1 MPCITLSSDADKS
14 GFAYPYLSI
23 CSPLYSLIHGQ
34 SNVEDAER
42 YSKFINLVLGIGEP
56 TSFVLPNSIFTRVDV
71 SLYKPII
78 GSDIY
83 NALVDTITYKT
94 PRGEVSVR
102 RITDIDSYMDV
113 VNTLERINT
122 VLVNA
127 DSIRN
132 ASLSIYNA
140 LKGLDTDEAKRD
152 RKIISCLTKSNWID
166 VFRKYKDI
174 VRYSKGSIN
183 VASREKVS
191 SELREL
197 NLTQRFIEEV
207 SRKEGRVNEV
217 TFSELDFDKVN
228 ASIVIRDKSLIINAS
243 DSEIFDLLLGELLGT
258 TNVTEYANLTQGI
271 VVDVLHVAFEN
282 ISRLMDREANALMVM
297 KPENLNLINHFLNAV
312 FRLLPC
318 LFMERSRAVEVFN
331 NINCEGNTQIVST
344 INRALE
350 LIRGGECD
358 KAYNE
363 LKKLSMFL

>member
-1 MPCITLSSDADKS
+1 MPCITLSDDATRN
-14 GFAYPYLSI
+14 GFSYPYLSI

-34 SNVEDAER
+34 SNVGDAER
-42 YSKFINLVLGIGEP
+42 YGKFINLVLSIGNP
-56 TSFVLPNSIFTRVDV
+56 RSFVLPNSIFTRVEV
-71 SLYKPII
+71 TLYKPIL

-102 RITDIDSYMDV
+102 RITDVNSYVEV

-122 VLVNA
+122 VLENA
-127 DSIRN
+127 DIIRN
-132 ASLSIYNA
+132 ASLSVYNA
-140 LKGLDTDEAKRD
+140 LKGMNTDEAKRD

-166 VFRKYKDI
+166 VISKYKDF
-174 VRYSKGSIN
+174 VRYSKGKVSI
-183 VASREKVS
+183 ASGEKAS
-191 SELREL
+191 SELNKL
-197 NLTQRFIEEV
+197 SLSQKFIEEV
-207 SRKEGRVNEV
+207 GRKRGNINEV
-217 TFSELDFDKVN
+217 SFSELDFDRVN

-282 ISRLMDREANALMVM
+282 ISRLMDREANALMAM

-331 NINCEGNTQIVST
+331 NINCEGNTQILST

-350 LIRGGECD
+350 LIRSGECD

-363 LKKLSMFL
+363 LNKLRMFL